1 MQILHSSKLNACSE
15 IIFLNPVLE
24 DEAENVK
31 KDLTQQF
38 FAVSMKYQISCD
50 KT

>member
-1 MQILHSSKLNACSE
+1 V
-15 IIFLNPVLE
+15 IFFNPVLE
-24 DEAENVK
+24 DKAENVI

-38 FAVSMKYQISCD
+38 LEVSMKYQINCE